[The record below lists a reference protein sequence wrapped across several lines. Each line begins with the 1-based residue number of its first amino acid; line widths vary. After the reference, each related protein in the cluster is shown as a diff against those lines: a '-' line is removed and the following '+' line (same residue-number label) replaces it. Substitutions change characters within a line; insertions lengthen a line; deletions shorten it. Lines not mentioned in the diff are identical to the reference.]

1 MFKYAKLL
9 PKSFTL
15 IELLVV
21 IAIIAILAA
30 MLLPA
35 LQKSRDTALATECAS
50 RTRQQ
55 SLAILQYTQD
65 YNDYL
70 PLNEGASKAKYG
82 NAINM
87 AKPYCYPLAIFPFL
101 SKPPTY
107 ADFSGGKVKE
117 FVCPKNTMPISI
129 TGINYYI
136 TGGSRDYYVKKLG
149 KFTNKPSNIILVHCY
164 RYGKYWS
171 TGKFETTDA
180 DYNRVYDSKRHNNT
194 TNFAF
199 VDGHVK
205 ALSPKESQY
214 EVNTI
219 NWTDGEVSS
228 ALRW

>member
-1 MFKYAKLL
+1 MQKHFSLFS
-9 PKSFTL
+9 KSFTL

-55 SLAILQYTQD
+55 SLAILLYTQD

-70 PLNEGASKAKYG
+70 PLNEAASKAKYG
-82 NAINM
+82 NSFNIS
-87 AKPYCYPLAIFPFL
+87 KSYCYPLAIFPFL

-107 ADFSGGKVKE
+107 ADFSGGKAKE
-117 FVCPKNTMPISI
+117 FICPKNTMPVSI

-136 TGGSRDYYVKKLG
+136 SGASRDFHVKKLG
-149 KFTNKPSNIILVHCY
+149 KFNNKPSSIILVHCY

-171 TGKFETTDA
+171 TGKFETTDT
-180 DYNRVYDSKRHNNT
+180 DYNKVYDSRRHNNT

-205 ALSPKESQY
+205 ALSPKDSQY
-214 EVNTI
+214 EVNTN
-219 NWTDGEVSS
+219 NWTDGEVST
-228 ALRW
+228 LLCW